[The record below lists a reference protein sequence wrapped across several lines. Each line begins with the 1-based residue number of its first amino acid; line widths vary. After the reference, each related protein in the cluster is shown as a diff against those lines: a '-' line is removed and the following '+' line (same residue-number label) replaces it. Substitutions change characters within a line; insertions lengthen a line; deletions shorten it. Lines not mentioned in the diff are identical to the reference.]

1 MTITISPVDDIAAS
15 AHLRETV
22 EVYNLWA
29 AARRKSGRE
38 LPRFRDF
45 NLATLGV
52 HRGYVVTLSPVGGE
66 DFLLLSYGEEF
77 ARVLGYDLTGLQL
90 GQIEGETAQ
99 ALLAECL
106 IAATGRKPRIIR
118 QRAVITTLVHQL
130 ERLILPVEMP
140 DGQVQ
145 VFLYNRPLRLQHDLV
160 HAILEASP
168 AGIAAVAPVFDKNGD
183 PVDFTFI
190 AANRLVARIAGLADH
205 SLIDRSVR
213 ATFPAMEEHLY
224 RRGAQV
230 LKSGQAQTF
239 DLKHPIHPIV
249 YRMSIAPFEGGL
261 VATFTDIGEL
271 VRANQDLEN
280 QRSELVYL
288 NTALEKQAGELA
300 WLADETEKA
309 RLALSEEVR
318 RRAVLEAELRRQASI
333 DDMTGTFNRR
343 FFLDSMRNEILRSR
357 RYGHEVSFILLD
369 LDRFKAIN
377 DTFGH
382 LAGDRVLKDV
392 AEALIASLRDKIDLV
407 GRLGGEEFGIL
418 LPETPLDGALI
429 VAERLRAAIEGL
441 DIRFGGQRVPA
452 TISLGVAEWIVGEA
466 LEQCHQRADEALYAA
481 KRDGRNR
488 AARATKTRAEP
499 LAAE

>member
-1 MTITISPVDDIAAS
+1 MTIQTSPADDIGAS

-29 AARRKSGRE
+29 AAKRKAGTG

-45 NLATLGV
+45 NLATLGP
-52 HRGYVVTLSPVGGE
+52 HRAYVVTLAPMGQH
-66 DFLLLSYGEEF
+66 DFLLASYGEEF
-77 ARVLGYDLTGLQL
+77 ARVLGYDLTGLL
-90 GQIEGETAQ
+90 LSEIEGDTAQ
-99 ALLAECL
+99 ALLSECL
-106 IAATGRKPRIIR
+106 AAAAHRRPRLIR

-140 DGQVQ
+140 DGSVQ

-168 AGIAAVAPVFDKNGD
+168 AGIAAVAPVYDKNGD
-183 PVDFTFI
+183 AIDFTFI
-190 AANRLVARIAGLADH
+190 AANRLVARIAGLPDQ
-205 SLIDRSVR
+205 SLVDRSVR
-213 ATFPAMEEHLY
+213 ATFPAMEEHFY
-224 RRGAQV
+224 RRGAEV

-239 DLKHPIHPIV
+239 DLKHPVHPIV

-271 VRANQDLEN
+271 VRANQDLEQ
-280 QRSELVYL
+280 QRSKLVYL
-288 NTALEKQAGELA
+288 NAALEKQAGELA
-300 WLADETEKA
+300 YLADETEKA
-309 RLALSEEVR
+309 RAELAEEVHHR
-318 RRAVLEAELRRQASI
+318 TELEAELRRQASV
-333 DDMTGTFNRR
+333 DDMTGTLNRR
-343 FFLDSMRNEILRSR
+343 SFLDCMRAEFLRSR
-357 RYGHEVSFILLD
+357 RYGHEVTFILFD
-369 LDRFKAIN
+369 LDRFKGIN

-392 AEALIASLRDKIDLV
+392 AEAITSGLRDKIDLV
-407 GRLGGEEFGIL
+407 GRLGGEEFGVL

-429 VAERLRAAIEGL
+429 VAERLRQAVEGL

-452 TISLGVAEWIVGEA
+452 TISLGVAQWIPGEA
-466 LEQCHQRADEALYAA
+466 LEQCHQRADDALYAA

-488 AARATKTRAEP
+488 VVQAAMPTPAW
-499 LAAE
+499 AAE